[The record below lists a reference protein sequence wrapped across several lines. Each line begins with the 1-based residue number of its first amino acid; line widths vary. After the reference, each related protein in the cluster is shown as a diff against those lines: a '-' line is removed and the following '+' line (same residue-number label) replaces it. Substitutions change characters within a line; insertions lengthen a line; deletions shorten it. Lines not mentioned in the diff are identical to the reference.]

1 MRKRSL
7 SLLTLI
13 LGAVLA
19 ALPLPALAAGADYS
33 GRYECSGVLE
43 GDQVV
48 SLTFAL
54 SVVSHRSEEISGASV
69 SLLDASDPDRVYV
82 RFDALSFSPGVDV
95 PLMATVSLDRAEW
108 DRWAS
113 GAPPRVR
120 VEAYGADGS
129 DLGAMVE
136 LIQASSPEVVQ

>member
-7 SLLTLI
+7 SLPTLI
-13 LGAVLA
+13 LGAVLT
-19 ALPLPALAAGADYS
+19 ALPLPAPAAGADYS

-69 SLLDASDPDRVYV
+69 SLLDAPIPTGS
-82 RFDALSFSPGVDV
+82 
-95 PLMATVSLDRAEW
+95 T
-108 DRWAS
+108 S
-113 GAPPRVR
+113 GSTP
-120 VEAYGADGS
+120 
-129 DLGAMVE
+129 
-136 LIQASSPEVVQ
+136 